1 MESPFYRENLESILL
16 FSGGA
21 HTLTVSQVARY
32 TGLKDN
38 RTVNRHFPY
47 FINGRISA
55 ETLAKCLCSAP
66 PKGLK
71 KQARRILL

>member
-1 MESPFYRENLESILL
+1 MEFPFYRENLESILL
-16 FSGGA
+16 FSGGV
-21 HTLTVSQVARY
+21 HMLTVSQVGQY
-32 TGLKDN
+32 TGLKDT

-55 ETLAKCLCSAP
+55 ETLAKCLSSPP

-71 KQARRILL
+71 KQVERIS

>member
-21 HTLTVSQVARY
+21 HMLTVSQVGRY
-32 TGLKDN
+32 TGLKDT

-47 FINGRISA
+47 FIDGRISA

-71 KQARRILL
+71 KQVRRMPL